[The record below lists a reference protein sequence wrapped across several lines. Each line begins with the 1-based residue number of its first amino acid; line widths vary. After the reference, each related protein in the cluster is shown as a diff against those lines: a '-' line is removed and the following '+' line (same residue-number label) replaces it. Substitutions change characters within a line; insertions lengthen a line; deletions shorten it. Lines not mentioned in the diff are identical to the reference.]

1 MSSEAPAAER
11 SISPRTRRTL
21 HKLGYAQEL
30 FRAMGGFQNFAISF
44 TIISILAGCL
54 TSYYIAFESGG
65 PIAVTWGWLLIGL
78 FSTIISLAM
87 AEIAS
92 SFPTAGGLYYWAS
105 KLGSPGWGWAT
116 GWFNL
121 IGQIAVTAAIGY
133 GLATFATVLFD
144 DLFSFEKHTN
154 DWFGFNYNQTV
165 YFLYALFLLAACL
178 INVFDVRITAMLN
191 TISAYWHMA
200 GVAFIVLVLIIVP
213 DHHQSAS
220 FVFGG
225 QVNATGYGDNDTG
238 FHHAAFWL
246 VFGLGLLMAQYTI
259 TGFDASA
266 HMAEETHQASRMAA
280 VGMYMSVVVS
290 VIFGFILLVAVT
302 FAVPSTQGA
311 LDNIGAVVPWIW
323 ETSMSE
329 NWSDALLAICVVAQF
344 FCLTASTTSASRMM
358 FAFSRDGAV
367 PGHQLWRRVSKHRV
381 PVLRRVRD
389 RRPLGAADGA
399 GDLELPRRLRGRHGD
414 RRDRALHRVRAAR
427 LPAAAA
433 RRQVRARRLEPRP
446 ALQVDR
452 HVALLWVAIITV
464 LFSLPLF
471 YDGLPWSP
479 NFSWS
484 LTNYTV
490 LWFAGI
496 GLVLRRLVGAFGP
509 QVVQGPGA
517 DGHRG
522 GAREARDQK
531 DGSCCRRTPSSGAP
545 SPDSARGAPN
555 GAPRVPRVIGDV
567 LTLEELTAEVEAGT
581 IDTVVCAFT
590 DMQGRLLGKREQAQF
605 FLAETVEH
613 GLEGCNYL
621 LALDMEMDPQP
632 GYAMAS
638 WERGYGDFHLRP
650 DLATL
655 RRVPWLEGT
664 ALVLC
669 DVGLGGRL
677 AGRRL
682 AAPGAR
688 GAGRAGARGRA
699 SSR

>member
-1 MSSEAPAAER
+1 MSTESTGGYRTSEDEK
-11 SISPRTRRTL
+11 IL

-133 GLATFATVLFD
+133 GLATFSTVLFD
-144 DLFSFEKHTN
+144 DLFSFEKHMN
-154 DWFGFNYNQTV
+154 DWFGLNYNETV
-165 YFLYALFLLAACL
+165 YALYAVFLLAVCL

-191 TISAYWHMA
+191 TVSAYWHMV
-200 GVAFIVLVLIIVP
+200 GVAVIVIVLIVVP
-213 DHHQSAS
+213 KHHQSAS
-220 FVFGG
+220 YVFGG
-225 QVNATGYGDNDTG
+225 QANATGYGGNATG

-266 HMAEETHQASRMAA
+266 HMAEETHRASRMAA

-290 VIFGFILLVAVT
+290 VIFGFVLLVAVT
-302 FAVPSTQGA
+302 FAIPPAGTAGV
-311 LDNIGAVVPWIW
+311 LDNIGAAVPWIW
-323 ETSMSE
+323 KTAMSE

-367 PGHQLWRRVSKHRV
+367 PGHPLWRRVSKHRV
-381 PVLRRVRD
+381 PVYAVFAIGVMSGLLMV
-389 RRPLGAADGA
+389 PAIWNYLVGYAAGTA
-399 GDLELPRRLRGRHGD
+399 IAVIGLYIAFVLPVFLRLRLGDKFEHGAWSLGKHYKWID
-414 RRDRALHRVRAAR
+414 TIALI
-427 LPAAAA
+427 
-433 RRQVRARRLEPRP
+433 
-446 ALQVDR
+446 
-452 HVALLWVAIITV
+452 WVAIITV

-479 NFSWS
+479 NFSWT

-496 GLVLRRLVGAFGP
+496 GLCFGGWWVLSAHKWFKGPVRMGTEEELEQLEAKQEGAFLLP
-509 QVVQGPGA
+509 A
-517 DGHRG
+517 DTGY
-522 GAREARDQK
+522 E
-531 DGSCCRRTPSSGAP
+531 TP
-545 SPDSARGAPN
+545 
-555 GAPRVPRVIGDV
+555 
-567 LTLEELTAEVEAGT
+567 
-581 IDTVVCAFT
+581 
-590 DMQGRLLGKREQAQF
+590 
-605 FLAETVEH
+605 
-613 GLEGCNYL
+613 
-621 LALDMEMDPQP
+621 
-632 GYAMAS
+632 
-638 WERGYGDFHLRP
+638 
-650 DLATL
+650 
-655 RRVPWLEGT
+655 
-664 ALVLC
+664 
-669 DVGLGGRL
+669 
-677 AGRRL
+677 
-682 AAPGAR
+682 
-688 GAGRAGARGRA
+688 
-699 SSR
+699 